1 MTIETPTLDRI
12 VARVRSRL
20 AERRAATLAAPE
32 PLPRRTEPRGFRRSL
47 LGSGRH
53 IVAEFKRRSPSKGVI
68 RADVAPGV
76 MAKRYEAGG
85 ATALS
90 VLTEPDF
97 FDGSLS
103 DLLEARAATMLPV
116 LRKDFIVDESQI
128 EEAWLAGADAI
139 LLIAAALDPASL
151 ARLRATAA
159 GFGLDVLVEVHD
171 GAELDR
177 ALGAGADL
185 VGVNNRDL
193 RTMEVRLQTG
203 LALGPRIPRGVVAVA
218 ESGIESAADIARLAD
233 AGFGAFLVGETLMR
247 ADDPAKALKELLG
260 LAENA

>member
-1 MTIETPTLDRI
+1 MTIETPTLDAI
-12 VARVRSRL
+12 VARVRTRL
-20 AERRAATLAAPE
+20 AERRASTLPAPE

-47 LGSGRH
+47 TGPGRH

-68 RADVAPGV
+68 RADVTPGA
-76 MAKRYEAGG
+76 MARQYEAGG
-85 ATALS
+85 ASALS

-103 DLLEARAATMLPV
+103 DLLEARAATTLPV
-116 LRKDFIVDESQI
+116 LRKDFIVEESQI

-159 GFGLDVLVEVHD
+159 GFDLDVLVEVHD
-171 GAELDR
+171 AAELDQ

-193 RTMEVRLQTG
+193 RTMEVRLETG

-218 ESGIESAADIARLAD
+218 ESGIESAADVAQLAD
-233 AGFGAFLVGETLMR
+233 AGFSAFLVGETLMR
-247 ADDPAKALKELLG
+247 ADDPANALKELLRVPG
-260 LAENA
+260 SA